1 MTNEVLESGPIHLQ
15 PATEEDLEL
24 LMAWRSHPD
33 VYRYFYMQ
41 DGPLKWEEHYRFW
54 NSRHDRVD
62 WIIYLDDGNRK
73 RKVGSVN
80 ATNLSNDIPEIG
92 IFIGEVTLMG
102 KGIGTLALSLVVQWL
117 RTRGY
122 SRVRARISKD
132 NTPSQRLFASI
143 GFEEKGEI
151 HDGAEWIYE
160 KLLIDD
166 NE

>member
-1 MTNEVLESGPIHLQ
+1 MINEVLESAPIQLQ

-33 VYRYFYMQ
+33 VYRYFCTQ
-41 DGPLKWEEHYRFW
+41 DGPLKWEEHCQFW

-92 IFIGEVTLMG
+92 IYVGEVTLMG
-102 KGIGTLALSLVVQWL
+102 KGIGIRALSLVVQWL

-122 SRVRARISKD
+122 SRVCARISKD

-160 KLLIDD
+160 KLLNDD